1 MNRREIVVYLSYDND
16 DPRALAEA
24 LVEALDTA
32 PIAAG
37 QNPLSR
43 GVELR
48 FHYSADLL
56 KSIQTWLDEAK
67 PHMPKGPT
75 GVGVRT
81 FVRLAESW

>member
-1 MNRREIVVYLSYDND
+1 MPSKNPREIVLYLSYDND
-16 DPRALAEA
+16 DPRALAET
-24 LVEALDTA
+24 LVEALDVS

-56 KSIQTWLDEAK
+56 GKIQSW
-67 PHMPKGPT
+67 
-75 GVGVRT
+75 
-81 FVRLAESW
+81 LAETKPSHDINFY

>member
-1 MNRREIVVYLSYDND
+1 MPSNPREIAVYLSYDNP

-24 LVEALDTA
+24 LVDALEIA
-32 PIAAG
+32 PLAAG

-56 KSIQTWLDEAK
+56 EKIHVW
-67 PHMPKGPT
+67 
-75 GVGVRT
+75 
-81 FVRLAESW
+81 LAETQPAHDVNFY

>member
-1 MNRREIVVYLSYDND
+1 MPSKSFREIVVYLSYDND

-24 LVEALDTA
+24 LVEALDVS

-56 KSIQTWLDEAK
+56 EKIHDWLASAK
-67 PHMPKGPT
+67 PSHDIN
-75 GVGVRT
+75 
-81 FVRLAESW
+81 FY

>member
-1 MNRREIVVYLSYDND
+1 MDKREIVVYLSYDND

-24 LVEALDTA
+24 LVEALDVS

-56 KSIQTWLDEAK
+56 NEIHAW
-67 PHMPKGPT
+67 
-75 GVGVRT
+75 
-81 FVRLAESW
+81 LAETRPSYDLNFY